1 MSDMLFPDNRFGHQ
15 LRSASDKLMWLGIAM
30 IVLGGVAVVFPLV
43 STLVA
48 TAFIGAMLLVAGCLM
63 FAGAFAIQGAGP
75 FFGALLFSLLS
86 IGAGVFLLF
95 KPEVGAV
102 ALTLALGIIFL
113 VQSAFEIVL
122 AFEIR
127 PVPGW
132 VGMLISGLLSL
143 LMAVLIIATW
153 PGISMVVLGIIFGVN
168 FISTGVGYIFISR
181 NVRP

>member
-1 MSDMLFPDNRFGHQ
+1 MAGTRFPDTPLGER
-15 LRSASDKLMWLGIAM
+15 LRSARTRLMWLGIAM
-30 IVLGGVAVVFPLV
+30 ILVGAAAIVFPVV

-48 TAFIGAMLLVAGCLM
+48 TAFIGALLLIAGCLM
-63 FAGAFAIQGAGP
+63 LAASFAIHGTGQ

-95 KPEVGAV
+95 NPAAGAI
-102 ALTLALGIIFL
+102 ALTLALGVIFM

-127 PVPGW
+127 PFAGW
-132 VGMLISGLLSL
+132 TGMLVSGLLSL

-153 PGISMVVLGIIFGVN
+153 PVISLVVLGVLFGVN
-168 FISTGVGYIFISR
+168 FISTGAGYMMIASR
-181 NVRP
+181 LRR